1 MKRRDFLTLG
11 CIFPFFINDWDK
23 IIKENAQIPTLADP
37 VPPGYKIAIRG
48 MIGSDEHVVFRNEKL
63 KKYRIYINGRF
74 ACEQKMEVPIDFQKL
89 TVDKKKR

>member
-1 MKRRDFLTLG
+1 MIGIKLLRRTLKSQPWPIQSLQG
-11 CIFPFFINDWDK
+11 
-23 IIKENAQIPTLADP
+23 
-37 VPPGYKIAIRG
+37 IAIRG

-63 KKYRIYINGRF
+63 KKYIIYINGRF